1 MTASPPLLKAATG
14 VHVTTELA
22 SWLDAAATPLGAAG
36 LVEGLKPTG
45 TEPGPSPA
53 RFLAF
58 TVTVYDVPLERPV
71 RVHVVAVAPAA
82 VHVAFPGL
90 AVAV

>member
-1 MTASPPLLKAATG
+1 LLEGGSHVNDTVPSPLAVLAGFPGATG
-14 VHVTTELA
+14 SVAVE
-22 SWLDAAATPLGAAG
+22 PPAG
-36 LVEGLKPTG
+36 VKETAGD
-45 TEPGPSPA
+45 EAGPNPEWF
-53 RFLAF
+53 RAF